1 MRVITPADNLDL
13 KYVVAGL
20 TDLCCFSAAVES
32 EHPDDSNLLWLGSP
46 SRLQSLTRGFCIENL
61 LVTAL
66 VAGRLLCSPV
76 ACVDDADLSTS
87 VYRPSSRET

>member
-32 EHPDDSNLLWLGSP
+32 EHPDDPAGFPEQTAIAHKDDSASKT
-46 SRLQSLTRGFCIENL
+46 SL
-61 LVTAL
+61 
-66 VAGRLLCSPV
+66 
-76 ACVDDADLSTS
+76 
-87 VYRPSSRET
+87 